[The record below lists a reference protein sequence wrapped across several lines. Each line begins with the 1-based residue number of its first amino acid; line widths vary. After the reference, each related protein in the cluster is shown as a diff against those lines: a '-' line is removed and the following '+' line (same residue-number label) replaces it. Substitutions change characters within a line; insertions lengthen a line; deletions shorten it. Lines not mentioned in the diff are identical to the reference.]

1 MTDLSDRIDAL
12 AQRGA
17 QFRAG
22 GKWLVVIGLCLSGT
36 LLALGWP
43 DPADHTALNSYVSVP
58 EPLFSFLRQRGAGVR
73 DTVSWLLD
81 PNPFG
86 WRSTLYLPGLFAGY
100 ALLKRLIPSRGVR
113 ITVIVIAVLTAPIW
127 VSMVAPRSEASNSP
141 GARTGI
147 LVDHAGAP
155 AAPADG
161 TSRPP
166 VPAYLLVPAALPQPL
181 ADQARFAL
189 AQQAY
194 LDNDPVRMGKH
205 LAGLTGKWR
214 PTGGDRDIL
223 GLMVE
228 HAAAVGRPVAGIAPL
243 LTGGAPHSA
252 WRLVAYALVKWLAI
266 ACIAAGALFYLLGAR
281 RGGQAETQ
289 AARLARTAEPAPAAP
304 AAPMPSFGRRR
315 PVSATPP

>member
-1 MTDLSDRIDAL
+1 VSDLSDRIEAL

-43 DPADHTALNSYVSVP
+43 DPADHMALNSYVSVP
-58 EPLFSFLRQRGAGVR
+58 EPLFSFLKQRGAGVR

-113 ITVIVIAVLTAPIW
+113 IAVIVIAVLTSPIW
-127 VSMVAPRSEASNSP
+127 VSMVVPRSETINSP

-147 LVDHAGAP
+147 VVDHPGAP
-155 AAPADG
+155 AAHADG

-194 LDNDPVRMGKH
+194 LDNDPVRMGRH
-205 LAGLTGKWR
+205 LTGLTGQWR

-228 HAAAVGRPVAGIAPL
+228 HAAAVGRPVAGIAPV

-252 WRLVAYALVKWLAI
+252 WRLAAYAIVKWLSI
-266 ACIAAGALFYLLGAR
+266 ACIGAGALFFLLGVR
-281 RGGQAETQ
+281 RRDQAETQ
-289 AARLARTAEPAPAAP
+289 AGRLARVAEPAPAAST
-304 AAPMPSFGRRR
+304 ATSPSFGRRR
-315 PVSATPP
+315 PVATTSP